1 MYFPFIENLFFCFY
15 FKKFTLKNSAGRY
28 ECDTALLH
36 FLLAVWGSIKMS
48 PWKTNKTTLYP
59 MIRADN
65 TSIWWI
71 RVNCYPSSRDILS
84 PLWWY
89 LLPDNTDWAFSRQR
103 RERGGEK
110 NNKGGWW
117 PQLLATYFARTIM
130 YLFV

>member
-89 LLPDNTDWAFSRQR
+89 LLPDSTNWASSRQSGINR
-103 RERGGEK
+103 SESPSYIMLQYWGKCIFDSGYY
-110 NNKGGWW
+110 NKK
-117 PQLLATYFARTIM
+117 
-130 YLFV
+130 